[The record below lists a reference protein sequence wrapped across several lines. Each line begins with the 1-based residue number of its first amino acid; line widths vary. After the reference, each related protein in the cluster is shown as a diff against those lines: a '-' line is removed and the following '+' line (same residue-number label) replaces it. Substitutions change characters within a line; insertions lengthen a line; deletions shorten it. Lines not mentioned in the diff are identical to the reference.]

1 MHSGAFFVFMVA
13 LFQLFLAVIEKKRL
27 KVFFL

>member
-13 LFQLFLAVIEKKRL
+13 LFQLFSAVNEKKRL